1 MAATGSAVSGRL
13 GRALGDGIVGAVDGV
28 MNLLAKMGSFG
39 AFAVRAVAGVPITLR
54 RYPGEY
60 MRQLTDIAW
69 GTGALLIGGGTI
81 GIMVLLSVAAGT
93 SLGIQGFT
101 GLELL
106 SLGPLAG
113 ALNASVSTREL
124 APLIASLALASQI
137 GCRFTSQLGSMRL
150 NEEIDALGVMAVPP
164 MYYLVTTRIAATM
177 TAILPLYYIGLIGSW
192 IASRTVVVV
201 FFGQS
206 GGTYE
211 HYFSQFLSGRD
222 ILISTIKILVF
233 VLIVALLH
241 CWYGF
246 NAAGGPAGV
255 GEATGRAIRAS
266 IVSVI
271 LLDMLFTLFFYGT
284 DPGIRIS
291 G

>member
-1 MAATGSAVSGRL
+1 MAATDVLASYSRGAVSGLARMGDFGMFSVKVL
-13 GRALGDGIVGAVDGV
+13 RALP
-28 MNLLAKMGSFG
+28 S
-39 AFAVRAVAGVPITLR
+39 TLR

-60 MRQLTDIAW
+60 MNHLTDIAW
-69 GTGALLIGGGTI
+69 GTGALLVGGGVI

-93 SLGIQGFT
+93 SLGIEGFS

-113 ALNASVSTREL
+113 AVNAGVSTREL
-124 APLIASLALASQI
+124 APLIAALALASQV
-137 GCRFTSQLGSMRL
+137 GCRFTAQIGSMKL
-150 NEEIDALGVMAVPP
+150 HEEIDALSVMAVPP
-164 MYYLVTTRIAATM
+164 TYYLATTRVAATM

-192 IASRTVVVV
+192 VASRAVVV
-201 FFGQS
+201 FLFGQS
-206 GGTYE
+206 GGTYD
-211 HYFSQFLSGRD
+211 HYFGQFISGRD
-222 ILISTIKILVF
+222 LAISTLKILVF
-233 VLIVALLH
+233 TLVVALIH

-266 IVSVI
+266 IVTVI
-271 LLDMLFTLFFYGT
+271 VLDMIFTLFFYGT
-284 DPGIRIS
+284 DPGVRLS

>member
-1 MAATGSAVSGRL
+1 MAGTDVLTRYTSGAVSGLARMGDFGMFSVKVL
-13 GRALGDGIVGAVDGV
+13 RALP
-28 MNLLAKMGSFG
+28 S
-39 AFAVRAVAGVPITLR
+39 TLR

-60 MRQLTDIAW
+60 MNHLTDIAW
-69 GTGALLIGGGTI
+69 GTGALLVGGGVI

-93 SLGIQGFT
+93 SLGIEGFS

-113 ALNASVSTREL
+113 AVNAGVSTREL
-124 APLIASLALASQI
+124 APLIAALALASQV
-137 GCRFTSQLGSMRL
+137 GCRFTAQIGSMKL
-150 NEEIDALGVMAVPP
+150 HEEIDALSVMAVPP
-164 MYYLVTTRIAATM
+164 TYYLATTRVAATM

-192 IASRTVVVV
+192 IASRAVVV
-201 FFGQS
+201 FLFGQS
-206 GGTYE
+206 GGTYD
-211 HYFSQFLSGRD
+211 HYFGQFISSRD
-222 ILISTIKILVF
+222 LFISTLKILVF
-233 VLIVALLH
+233 TLMVALIH

-266 IVSVI
+266 IVTVI
-271 LLDMLFTLFFYGT
+271 VLDMIFTLFFYGT
-284 DPGIRIS
+284 DPGVRLS

>member
-1 MAATGSAVSGRL
+1 MAGTALTRVTGPTVTVLAQMGDFGSFAVKTL
-13 GRALGDGIVGAVDGV
+13 RAL
-28 MNLLAKMGSFG
+28 
-39 AFAVRAVAGVPITLR
+39 PTTLR

-60 MRQLTDIAW
+60 MNHLTDIAW
-69 GTGALLIGGGTI
+69 GTGALLVGGGVI

-93 SLGIQGFT
+93 SLGIEGFS

-113 ALNASVSTREL
+113 AVNAGVSTREL
-124 APLIASLALASQI
+124 APLIASIALASQV
-137 GCRFTSQLGSMRL
+137 GCRFTAQIGSMKL
-150 NEEIDALGVMAVPP
+150 HEEIDALSVMAVPP
-164 MYYLVTTRIAATM
+164 TYYLATTRVAATM

-192 IASRTVVVV
+192 VASRGVVVLL
-201 FFGQS
+201 FGQS
-206 GGTYE
+206 GGTYD
-211 HYFSQFLSGRD
+211 HYFSQFISGRD
-222 ILISTIKILVF
+222 LAISTLKILVF
-233 VLIVALLH
+233 TLMVALLH

-271 LLDMLFTLFFYGT
+271 VMDMLFTLFFYGT
-284 DPGIRIS
+284 DPGVRLS

>member
-1 MAATGSAVSGRL
+1 MAPTAALASYSKGAVSGLARMGDFGMFSVKVL
-13 GRALGDGIVGAVDGV
+13 RALP
-28 MNLLAKMGSFG
+28 S
-39 AFAVRAVAGVPITLR
+39 TLR

-60 MRQLTDIAW
+60 MNHLTDIAW
-69 GTGALLIGGGTI
+69 GTGALLVGGGVI

-93 SLGIQGFT
+93 SLGIEGFS

-113 ALNASVSTREL
+113 AVNAGVSTREL
-124 APLIASLALASQI
+124 APLIAALALASQV
-137 GCRFTSQLGSMRL
+137 GCRFTAQIGSMKL
-150 NEEIDALGVMAVPP
+150 HEEIDALSVMAVPP
-164 MYYLVTTRIAATM
+164 TYYLATTRVAATM

-192 IASRTVVVV
+192 VASRAVVVYL
-201 FFGQS
+201 FGQS
-206 GGTYE
+206 GGTYD
-211 HYFSQFLSGRD
+211 HYFGQFISGRD
-222 ILISTIKILVF
+222 LAISTLKILVF
-233 VLIVALLH
+233 TLVVALIH

-266 IVSVI
+266 IVTVI
-271 LLDMLFTLFFYGT
+271 VLDMVFTLFFYGT
-284 DPGIRIS
+284 DPGVRLS

>member
-1 MAATGSAVSGRL
+1 MAATDVLASYSRGAVSGLARMGDFGMFSVKVL
-13 GRALGDGIVGAVDGV
+13 RALP
-28 MNLLAKMGSFG
+28 S
-39 AFAVRAVAGVPITLR
+39 TLR

-60 MRQLTDIAW
+60 MNHLTDIAW
-69 GTGALLIGGGTI
+69 GTGALLVGGGVI

-93 SLGIQGFT
+93 SLGIEGFS

-113 ALNASVSTREL
+113 AVNAGVSTREL
-124 APLIASLALASQI
+124 APLIAALALASQV
-137 GCRFTSQLGSMRL
+137 GCRFTAQSGSMKL
-150 NEEIDALGVMAVPP
+150 HEEIDALSVMAVPP
-164 MYYLVTTRIAATM
+164 TYYLATTRVAATM

-192 IASRTVVVV
+192 VASRAVVV
-201 FFGQS
+201 FLFGQS
-206 GGTYE
+206 GGTYD
-211 HYFSQFLSGRD
+211 HYFGQFISGRD
-222 ILISTIKILVF
+222 LAISTLKILVF
-233 VLIVALLH
+233 TLVVALIH

-266 IVSVI
+266 IVTVI
-271 LLDMLFTLFFYGT
+271 VLDMLFTLFFYGT
-284 DPGIRIS
+284 DPGVRLS

>member
-1 MAATGSAVSGRL
+1 MAGQWA
-13 GRALGDGIVGAVDGV
+13 GDRVVGALDGTLD
-28 MNLLAKMGSFG
+28 LLARLGSFG
-39 AFAVRAVAGVPITLR
+39 AFSLRTLASVASTLR

-60 MRQLTDIAW
+60 VRQLTDIAW

-93 SLGIQGFT
+93 SLGIEGFS

-106 SLGPLAG
+106 SLGPLTGAINAG
-113 ALNASVSTREL
+113 VSTREL
-124 APLIASLALASQI
+124 APLIAALALASQV

-150 NEEIDALGVMAVPP
+150 HEEIDALGVMAVQPIQ
-164 MYYLVTTRIAATM
+164 YLVTTRVAATM
-177 TAILPLYYIGLIGSW
+177 TVILPLYYIGLIGSW
-192 IASRTVVVV
+192 IASKAVVTVL
-201 FFGQS
+201 FGQS

-222 ILISTIKILVF
+222 ILVSTLKILVF
-233 VLIVALLH
+233 TLLVALIH

-246 NAAGGPAGV
+246 HASGGPAGV

-271 LLDMLFTLFFYGT
+271 VLDMLFTLFFYGT

>member
-1 MAATGSAVSGRL
+1 MSATDVFASYSRGAVSGLARMGDFGMFSVKVL
-13 GRALGDGIVGAVDGV
+13 RALP
-28 MNLLAKMGSFG
+28 S
-39 AFAVRAVAGVPITLR
+39 TLR

-60 MRQLTDIAW
+60 MNHLTDIAW
-69 GTGALLIGGGTI
+69 GTGALLVGGGVI

-93 SLGIQGFT
+93 SLGIEGFS

-113 ALNASVSTREL
+113 AVNAGVSTREL
-124 APLIASLALASQI
+124 APLIAALALASQV
-137 GCRFTSQLGSMRL
+137 GCRFTAQIGSMKL
-150 NEEIDALGVMAVPP
+150 HEEIDALSVMAVPP
-164 MYYLVTTRIAATM
+164 TYYLATTRVAATM

-192 IASRTVVVV
+192 VASRAVVVV
-201 FFGQS
+201 LFGQS
-206 GGTYE
+206 GGTYD
-211 HYFSQFLSGRD
+211 HYFGQFISGRD
-222 ILISTIKILVF
+222 LAISTLKILVF
-233 VLIVALLH
+233 TLVVALIH

-266 IVSVI
+266 IVTVI
-271 LLDMLFTLFFYGT
+271 VLDMLFTLFFYGT
-284 DPGIRIS
+284 DPGVRLS

>member
-1 MAATGSAVSGRL
+1 MAATGSFSGGRL
-13 GRALGDGIVGAVDGV
+13 GRFLGGSLAGLADRPIDG
-28 MNLLAKMGSFG
+28 LARLGSFG
-39 AFAVRAVAGVPITLR
+39 AFSVRALSAIPVTLR
-54 RYPGEY
+54 RYPSEY
-60 MRQLTDIAW
+60 LRQLSDIAW

-93 SLGIQGFT
+93 SLGIEGFS

-106 SLGPLAG
+106 SLGPLTGAINAG
-113 ALNASVSTREL
+113 VSTREL
-124 APLIASLALASQI
+124 APLIASLALASQV
-137 GCRFTSQLGSMRL
+137 GCRFTSAIGSMRL
-150 NEEIDALGVMAVPP
+150 HEEIDALGVMAVPP
-164 MYYLVTTRIAATM
+164 MHYLVTTRVMATM

-192 IASRTVVVV
+192 IASRAVVTVM
-201 FFGQS
+201 FGQS
-206 GGTYE
+206 GGTYD
-211 HYFSQFLSGRD
+211 HYFGQFLSGRD
-222 ILISTIKILVF
+222 VLISTIKILVF
-233 VLIVALLH
+233 ALMVALIH

-271 LLDMLFTLFFYGT
+271 VVDMVFTLFFYGT
-284 DPGIRIS
+284 DPGVRIS

>member
-1 MAATGSAVSGRL
+1 MAGPEVLTRFTGSTISGLARMGDFGSFSVKVL
-13 GRALGDGIVGAVDGV
+13 RAL
-28 MNLLAKMGSFG
+28 
-39 AFAVRAVAGVPITLR
+39 PTTLR

-60 MRQLTDIAW
+60 LNHLTDIAW
-69 GTGALLIGGGTI
+69 GTGALLVGGGVI

-93 SLGIQGFT
+93 SLGIEGFS

-113 ALNASVSTREL
+113 AVNAGVSTREL
-124 APLIASLALASQI
+124 APLIASLALASQV
-137 GCRFTSQLGSMRL
+137 GCRFTAQIGSMKL
-150 NEEIDALGVMAVPP
+150 HEEIDALSVMAVPP
-164 MYYLVTTRIAATM
+164 TYYLATTRVAATM

-192 IASRTVVVV
+192 IASRAVVVV
-201 FFGQS
+201 LFGQS
-206 GGTYE
+206 GGTYD
-211 HYFSQFLSGRD
+211 HYFGQFISGRD
-222 ILISTIKILVF
+222 LAISTLKILVF
-233 VLIVALLH
+233 TLIVALIH

-271 LLDMLFTLFFYGT
+271 VMDMVFTLFFYGT
-284 DPGIRIS
+284 DPGVRLS

>member
-1 MAATGSAVSGRL
+1 MT
-13 GRALGDGIVGAVDGV
+13 ALGAEAGRRFGGALMKFIDVTIDG
-28 MNLLAKMGSFG
+28 LARMGSFG
-39 AFAVRAVAGVPITLR
+39 SFSVKAVRAIPSMLR

-60 MRQLTDIAW
+60 MRQLTDISW

-93 SLGIQGFT
+93 SLGIEGFS

-113 ALNASVSTREL
+113 AINAGVSTREL
-124 APLIASLALASQI
+124 APLIAALALASQV
-137 GCRFTSQLGSMRL
+137 GCRFTSQIGSMKL
-150 NEEIDALGVMAVPP
+150 HEEIDALSVIAVPP
-164 MYYLVTTRIAATM
+164 MHYLVATRVAATM

-192 IASRTVVVV
+192 IASRAVVVIM
-201 FFGQS
+201 FGQS

-211 HYFSQFLSGRD
+211 HYFSQFISGRD
-222 ILISTIKILVF
+222 LVISTIKILVF
-233 VLIVALLH
+233 TLVVALLH
-241 CWYGF
+241 CWYGM
-246 NAAGGPAGV
+246 NASGGPAGV

-271 LLDMLFTLFFYGT
+271 VLDMVFTLFFYGT
-284 DPGIRIS
+284 DPGVRLS

>member
-1 MAATGSAVSGRL
+1 MAAPTVLTRVTGPAVGGLARMGDFGSFSVKVL
-13 GRALGDGIVGAVDGV
+13 RALPA
-28 MNLLAKMGSFG
+28 
-39 AFAVRAVAGVPITLR
+39 TLR

-60 MRQLTDIAW
+60 MNHLTDIAW
-69 GTGALLIGGGTI
+69 GTGALLVGGGVI

-93 SLGIQGFT
+93 SLGIEGFS

-113 ALNASVSTREL
+113 AVNAGVSTREL
-124 APLIASLALASQI
+124 APLIASIALASQV
-137 GCRFTSQLGSMRL
+137 GCRFTAQIGSMKL
-150 NEEIDALGVMAVPP
+150 HEEIDALSVMAVPP
-164 MYYLVTTRIAATM
+164 TYYLATTRVAATM

-192 IASRTVVVV
+192 VASRGVVVLL
-201 FFGQS
+201 FGQS
-206 GGTYE
+206 GGTYD
-211 HYFSQFLSGRD
+211 HYFGQFISGRD
-222 ILISTIKILVF
+222 LAISTLKILVF
-233 VLIVALLH
+233 TLLVALLH

-266 IVSVI
+266 IVTVI
-271 LLDMLFTLFFYGT
+271 VMDMFFTLFFYGT
-284 DPGIRIS
+284 DPGVRLS

>member
-1 MAATGSAVSGRL
+1 MAGAEVLTRVTGSTISGLARMGDFGSFSVKVL
-13 GRALGDGIVGAVDGV
+13 RAL
-28 MNLLAKMGSFG
+28 
-39 AFAVRAVAGVPITLR
+39 PTTLR

-60 MRQLTDIAW
+60 LNHLTDIAW
-69 GTGALLIGGGTI
+69 GTGALLVGGGVI

-93 SLGIQGFT
+93 SLGIEGFS

-113 ALNASVSTREL
+113 AVNAGVSTREL
-124 APLIASLALASQI
+124 APLIASLALASQV
-137 GCRFTSQLGSMRL
+137 GCRFTAQIGSMKL
-150 NEEIDALGVMAVPP
+150 HEEIDALSVMAVPP
-164 MYYLVTTRIAATM
+164 TYYLATTRVAATM

-192 IASRTVVVV
+192 IASRAVVVV
-201 FFGQS
+201 LFGQS
-206 GGTYE
+206 GGTYD
-211 HYFSQFLSGRD
+211 HYFGQFISGRD
-222 ILISTIKILVF
+222 LAISTLKILVF
-233 VLIVALLH
+233 TLIVALIH

-271 LLDMLFTLFFYGT
+271 VMDMVFTLFFYGT
-284 DPGIRIS
+284 DPGVRLS

>member
-1 MAATGSAVSGRL
+1 MAGATLTRFTGGAVSGLARMGDFGSFSVKVL
-13 GRALGDGIVGAVDGV
+13 RALP
-28 MNLLAKMGSFG
+28 S
-39 AFAVRAVAGVPITLR
+39 TLR

-60 MRQLTDIAW
+60 MNHLTDIAW
-69 GTGALLIGGGTI
+69 GTGALLVGGGVI

-93 SLGIQGFT
+93 SLGIEGFS

-113 ALNASVSTREL
+113 AVNAGVSTREL
-124 APLIASLALASQI
+124 APLIASIALASQV
-137 GCRFTSQLGSMRL
+137 GCRFTAQIGSMKL
-150 NEEIDALGVMAVPP
+150 HEEIDALSVMAVPP
-164 MYYLVTTRIAATM
+164 TYYLATTRVAATM

-192 IASRTVVVV
+192 VASRAVVVYL
-201 FFGQS
+201 FGQS
-206 GGTYE
+206 GGTYD
-211 HYFSQFLSGRD
+211 HYFGQFISGRD
-222 ILISTIKILVF
+222 LAISTLKILVF
-233 VLIVALLH
+233 TLLVALLH

-266 IVSVI
+266 IVTVI
-271 LLDMLFTLFFYGT
+271 VLDMVFTLFFYGT
-284 DPGIRIS
+284 DPGVRLS

>member
-1 MAATGSAVSGRL
+1 MAATDVVTRFAGGAVSGLARMGDFGMFSVKVL
-13 GRALGDGIVGAVDGV
+13 RALP
-28 MNLLAKMGSFG
+28 S
-39 AFAVRAVAGVPITLR
+39 TLR

-60 MRQLTDIAW
+60 MNHLTDIAW
-69 GTGALLIGGGTI
+69 GTGALLVGGGVI

-93 SLGIQGFT
+93 SLGIEGFS

-113 ALNASVSTREL
+113 AVNAGVSTREL
-124 APLIASLALASQI
+124 APLIASLALASQV
-137 GCRFTSQLGSMRL
+137 GCRFTAQIGSMKL
-150 NEEIDALGVMAVPP
+150 HEEIDALSVMAVPP
-164 MYYLVTTRIAATM
+164 TYYLATTRVAATM

-192 IASRTVVVV
+192 VASKGVVVIL
-201 FFGQS
+201 FGQS
-206 GGTYE
+206 GGTYD
-211 HYFSQFLSGRD
+211 HYFGQFLSGRD
-222 ILISTIKILVF
+222 LAISTLKILVF
-233 VLIVALLH
+233 TLLVALLH

-266 IVSVI
+266 IVTVI
-271 LLDMLFTLFFYGT
+271 VMDMIFTLFFYGT
-284 DPGIRIS
+284 DPGVRLS

>member
-1 MAATGSAVSGRL
+1 MAIVGSL
-13 GRALGDGIVGAVDGV
+13 GRGSLGRRAGDLIIGFVDGS
-28 MNLLAKMGSFG
+28 MTFLARLGSFG
-39 AFAVRAVAGVPITLR
+39 SFAVKALGGLPITLK

-60 MRQLTDIAW
+60 LRQLSDIAW

-93 SLGIQGFT
+93 SLGIEGFS

-106 SLGPLAG
+106 SLGPLTGAINAG
-113 ALNASVSTREL
+113 VSTREL
-124 APLIASLALASQI
+124 APLIASLALASQV
-137 GCRFTSQLGSMRL
+137 GCRFTSQLGSMRQH
-150 NEEIDALGVMAVPP
+150 EEIDALSVMAVPP
-164 MYYLVTTRIAATM
+164 MQYLVTTRVAATM

-192 IASRTVVVV
+192 IASKAVVTVI
-201 FFGQS
+201 FGQS

-233 VLIVALLH
+233 TLVVALLH

-246 NAAGGPAGV
+246 NASGGPAGV

-266 IVSVI
+266 IVCVI

-284 DPGIRIS
+284 DPGVRIS

>member
-1 MAATGSAVSGRL
+1 MGDFGSFSVKVL
-13 GRALGDGIVGAVDGV
+13 RALPA
-28 MNLLAKMGSFG
+28 
-39 AFAVRAVAGVPITLR
+39 TLR

-60 MRQLTDIAW
+60 MNHLTDIAW
-69 GTGALLIGGGTI
+69 GTGALLVGGGVI

-93 SLGIQGFT
+93 SLGIEGFS

-113 ALNASVSTREL
+113 AVNAGVSTREL
-124 APLIASLALASQI
+124 APLIASIALASQV
-137 GCRFTSQLGSMRL
+137 GCRFTAQIGSMKL
-150 NEEIDALGVMAVPP
+150 HEEIDALSVMAVPP
-164 MYYLVTTRIAATM
+164 TYYLATTRVAATM

-192 IASRTVVVV
+192 VASRGVVVLL
-201 FFGQS
+201 FGQS
-206 GGTYE
+206 GGTYD
-211 HYFSQFLSGRD
+211 HYFSQFISGRD
-222 ILISTIKILVF
+222 LAISTLKILVF
-233 VLIVALLH
+233 TLLVALLH

-266 IVSVI
+266 IVTVI
-271 LLDMLFTLFFYGT
+271 VMDMFFTLFFYGT
-284 DPGIRIS
+284 DPGVRLS

>member
-1 MAATGSAVSGRL
+1 MAGMTGW
-13 GRALGDGIVGAVDGV
+13 LGDSVVGIADGV
-28 MNLLAKMGSFG
+28 MDGLAKMGSFG
-39 AFAVRAVAGVPITLR
+39 RFAVRAVGAVPVTLR

-93 SLGIQGFT
+93 SLGIEGFS

-106 SLGPLAG
+106 SLGPLTGAINAG
-113 ALNASVSTREL
+113 VSTREL
-124 APLIASLALASQI
+124 APLIASLALASQV

-150 NEEIDALGVMAVPP
+150 HEEIDALSVMAVPP
-164 MYYLVTTRIAATM
+164 MHYLVTTRVAATM
-177 TAILPLYYIGLIGSW
+177 TAILPLYYLGLIGSW
-192 IASRTVVVV
+192 IASKGVVTVV
-201 FFGQS
+201 FGQS

-222 ILISTIKILVF
+222 ILISTFKILVF
-233 VLIVALLH
+233 TLIVALLH

-246 NAAGGPAGV
+246 NASGGPAGV

-284 DPGIRIS
+284 DPGVRIS

>member
-1 MAATGSAVSGRL
+1 MAGTEALTRFTGPAVSGLARM
-13 GRALGDGIVGAVDGV
+13 GD
-28 MNLLAKMGSFG
+28 FG
-39 AFAVRAVAGVPITLR
+39 AFSVKVLRALPMTLR

-60 MRQLTDIAW
+60 MNHLTDIAW
-69 GTGALLIGGGTI
+69 GTGALLVGGGVI

-93 SLGIQGFT
+93 SLGIEGFS

-113 ALNASVSTREL
+113 AVNAGVSTREL
-124 APLIASLALASQI
+124 APLIASLALASQV
-137 GCRFTSQLGSMRL
+137 GCRFTAQIGSMKL
-150 NEEIDALGVMAVPP
+150 HEEIDALSVMAVPP
-164 MYYLVTTRIAATM
+164 TYYLATTRVAATM

-192 IASRTVVVV
+192 IASRGVVV
-201 FFGQS
+201 FLFGQS
-206 GGTYE
+206 GGTYD
-211 HYFSQFLSGRD
+211 HYFSQFISGRD
-222 ILISTIKILVF
+222 LAISTLKILVF
-233 VLIVALLH
+233 TLIVALLH

-271 LLDMLFTLFFYGT
+271 VMDMIFTLFFYGT
-284 DPGIRIS
+284 DPGVRLS

>member
-1 MAATGSAVSGRL
+1 MGDFGMFSVKVL
-13 GRALGDGIVGAVDGV
+13 RALP
-28 MNLLAKMGSFG
+28 S
-39 AFAVRAVAGVPITLR
+39 TLR

-60 MRQLTDIAW
+60 MNHLTDIAW
-69 GTGALLIGGGTI
+69 GTGALLVGGGVI

-93 SLGIQGFT
+93 SLGIEGFS

-113 ALNASVSTREL
+113 AVNAGVSTREL
-124 APLIASLALASQI
+124 APLIAALALASQV
-137 GCRFTSQLGSMRL
+137 GCRFTAQIGSMKL
-150 NEEIDALGVMAVPP
+150 HEEIDALSVMAVPP
-164 MYYLVTTRIAATM
+164 TYYLATTRVAATM

-192 IASRTVVVV
+192 VASRAVVVV
-201 FFGQS
+201 LFGQS
-206 GGTYE
+206 GGTYD
-211 HYFSQFLSGRD
+211 HYFGQFISGRD
-222 ILISTIKILVF
+222 LAISTLKILVF
-233 VLIVALLH
+233 TLVVALIH

-266 IVSVI
+266 IVTVI
-271 LLDMLFTLFFYGT
+271 VLDMLFTLFFYGT
-284 DPGIRIS
+284 DPGVRLS

>member
-1 MAATGSAVSGRL
+1 MAGTEVLTRFTGSAVGGLARMGDFGSFSVKVL
-13 GRALGDGIVGAVDGV
+13 RAL
-28 MNLLAKMGSFG
+28 
-39 AFAVRAVAGVPITLR
+39 PTTLR

-60 MRQLTDIAW
+60 MNHLTDIAW
-69 GTGALLIGGGTI
+69 GTGALLVGGGVI

-93 SLGIQGFT
+93 SLGIEGFS

-113 ALNASVSTREL
+113 AVNAGVSTREL
-124 APLIASLALASQI
+124 APLIASLALASQV
-137 GCRFTSQLGSMRL
+137 GCRFTAQIGSMKL
-150 NEEIDALGVMAVPP
+150 HEEIDALSVMAVPP
-164 MYYLVTTRIAATM
+164 TYYLATTRVAATM

-192 IASRTVVVV
+192 IASRGVVV
-201 FFGQS
+201 FLFGQS
-206 GGTYE
+206 GGTYD
-211 HYFSQFLSGRD
+211 HYFSQFISGRD
-222 ILISTIKILVF
+222 LAISTLKILVF
-233 VLIVALLH
+233 TLIVALIH

-271 LLDMLFTLFFYGT
+271 VMDMIFTLFFYGT
-284 DPGIRIS
+284 DPGVRLS

>member
-1 MAATGSAVSGRL
+1 MAAIGSLGGGRL
-13 GRALGDGIVGAVDGV
+13 GRRVGDSVLGIVDGV
-28 MNLLAKMGSFG
+28 LDLLARMGSFG
-39 AFAVRAVAGVPITLR
+39 AFAVRAVAGVPVTLR

-60 MRQLTDIAW
+60 LRQLSDIAW

-93 SLGIQGFT
+93 SLGIEGFS

-106 SLGPLAG
+106 SLGPLTGAINAG
-113 ALNASVSTREL
+113 VSTREL
-124 APLIASLALASQI
+124 APLIAALALASQV

-150 NEEIDALGVMAVPP
+150 HEEIDALSVMAVPP
-164 MYYLVTTRIAATM
+164 MYYLVTTRVAATM

-192 IASRTVVVV
+192 VASKAVVTVV
-201 FFGQS
+201 FGQS

-222 ILISTIKILVF
+222 ILISTFKILVF
-233 VLIVALLH
+233 TLIVALLH

-246 NAAGGPAGV
+246 HASGGPAGV

-271 LLDMLFTLFFYGT
+271 LLDMVFTLFFYGT
-284 DPGIRIS
+284 DPGVRIS

>member
-1 MAATGSAVSGRL
+1 MALLNFGDRRWSHRLEDAVVAVVEATMTGLSRL
-13 GRALGDGIVGAVDGV
+13 
-28 MNLLAKMGSFG
+28 GSFG
-39 AFAVRAVAGVPITLR
+39 GFAVKAVAGIPITLR
-54 RYPGEY
+54 RYPSEY
-60 MRQLTDIAW
+60 LRQLSDIAW
-69 GTGALLIGGGTI
+69 GTGALLVGGGTI

-93 SLGIQGFT
+93 SLGIEGFS

-106 SLGPLAG
+106 SLGPLTGAINAG
-113 ALNASVSTREL
+113 VSTREL
-124 APLIASLALASQI
+124 APLIASLALASQV

-150 NEEIDALGVMAVPP
+150 HEEIDALSVMAVPP
-164 MYYLVTTRIAATM
+164 MHYLVATRVAATM

-192 IASRTVVVV
+192 IASKAVVVV
-201 FFGQS
+201 IFGQS
-206 GGTYE
+206 GGTYD

-222 ILISTIKILVF
+222 VLISTLKILVF
-233 VLIVALLH
+233 TLVVALLH

-284 DPGIRIS
+284 DPGVRIS

>member
-1 MAATGSAVSGRL
+1 MAGTTVLTRVTRPTVTVLAQM
-13 GRALGDGIVGAVDGV
+13 GD
-28 MNLLAKMGSFG
+28 FG
-39 AFAVRAVAGVPITLR
+39 AFAVKTLRALPTTLR

-60 MRQLTDIAW
+60 MNHLTDIAW
-69 GTGALLIGGGTI
+69 GTGALLVGGGVI

-93 SLGIQGFT
+93 SLGIEGFS

-113 ALNASVSTREL
+113 AVNAGVSTREL
-124 APLIASLALASQI
+124 APLIASIALASQV
-137 GCRFTSQLGSMRL
+137 GCRFTAQIGSMKL
-150 NEEIDALGVMAVPP
+150 HEEIDALSVMAVPP
-164 MYYLVTTRIAATM
+164 TYYLATTRVAATM

-192 IASRTVVVV
+192 VASRAVVVLL
-201 FFGQS
+201 FGQS
-206 GGTYE
+206 GGTYD
-211 HYFSQFLSGRD
+211 HYFSQFISGRD
-222 ILISTIKILVF
+222 LAISTLKILVF
-233 VLIVALLH
+233 TLMVALLH

-271 LLDMLFTLFFYGT
+271 VMDMLFTLFFYGT
-284 DPGIRIS
+284 DPGVRLS

>member
-1 MAATGSAVSGRL
+1 MAGNNMVSRVTDGTISGLARMGDFGSFSVKVL
-13 GRALGDGIVGAVDGV
+13 RALP
-28 MNLLAKMGSFG
+28 L
-39 AFAVRAVAGVPITLR
+39 TLR

-60 MRQLTDIAW
+60 MNNLDDIAW
-69 GTGALLIGGGTI
+69 GTGALLVGGGTI

-93 SLGIQGFT
+93 SLGIEGFS

-113 ALNASVSTREL
+113 AVNAGVSTREL

-137 GCRFTSQLGSMRL
+137 GCRFTAQIGSMKL
-150 NEEIDALGVMAVPP
+150 HEEIDALSVMAVPP
-164 MYYLVTTRIAATM
+164 IYYLATTRVAATM

-192 IASRTVVVV
+192 VASKAVVVLL
-201 FFGQS
+201 FGQS

-211 HYFSQFLSGRD
+211 HYFGQFLSGRD
-222 ILISTIKILVF
+222 LAISTLKILVF
-233 VLIVALLH
+233 TLMVALLH

-266 IVSVI
+266 IVTVI
-271 LLDMLFTLFFYGT
+271 VLDMIFTLFFYGT
-284 DPGIRIS
+284 DPGVRLS

>member
-1 MAATGSAVSGRL
+1 MAGTEVLTRFTGSAVSGLARMGDFGSFSVKVL
-13 GRALGDGIVGAVDGV
+13 RALPA
-28 MNLLAKMGSFG
+28 
-39 AFAVRAVAGVPITLR
+39 TLR

-60 MRQLTDIAW
+60 MNHLTDIAW
-69 GTGALLIGGGTI
+69 GTGALLVGGGVI

-93 SLGIQGFT
+93 SLGIEGFS

-113 ALNASVSTREL
+113 AVNAGVSTREL
-124 APLIASLALASQI
+124 APLIASLALASQV
-137 GCRFTSQLGSMRL
+137 GCRFTAQIGSMKL
-150 NEEIDALGVMAVPP
+150 HEEIDALSVMAVPP
-164 MYYLVTTRIAATM
+164 TYYLATTRVAATM

-192 IASRTVVVV
+192 IASRGVVV
-201 FFGQS
+201 FLFGQS
-206 GGTYE
+206 GGTYD
-211 HYFSQFLSGRD
+211 HYFSQFISGRD
-222 ILISTIKILVF
+222 LAISTLKILVF
-233 VLIVALLH
+233 TLIVALIH

-271 LLDMLFTLFFYGT
+271 VMDMIFTLFFYGT
-284 DPGIRIS
+284 DPGVRLS

>member
-1 MAATGSAVSGRL
+1 MATTDVLARYTSSTVSGLARMGDFGMFSL
-13 GRALGDGIVGAVDGV
+13 KVLRALP
-28 MNLLAKMGSFG
+28 S
-39 AFAVRAVAGVPITLR
+39 TLR

-60 MRQLTDIAW
+60 MNHLTDIAW
-69 GTGALLIGGGTI
+69 GTGALLVGGGVI

-93 SLGIQGFT
+93 SLGIEGFS

-113 ALNASVSTREL
+113 AVNAGVSTREL
-124 APLIASLALASQI
+124 APLIAALALASQV
-137 GCRFTSQLGSMRL
+137 GCRFTAQIGSMKL
-150 NEEIDALGVMAVPP
+150 HEEIDALSVMAVPP
-164 MYYLVTTRIAATM
+164 TYYLATTRVAATM

-192 IASRTVVVV
+192 VASKGVVVV
-201 FFGQS
+201 LFGQS
-206 GGTYE
+206 GGTYD
-211 HYFSQFLSGRD
+211 HYFAQFLSGRD
-222 ILISTIKILVF
+222 LAISTLKILVF
-233 VLIVALLH
+233 TLMVALLH

-266 IVSVI
+266 IVTVI
-271 LLDMLFTLFFYGT
+271 LLDMIFTLFFYGT
-284 DPGIRIS
+284 DPGVRLS